1 MSAKANY
8 FKIGLFVL
16 SSTALALVGIVVLGA
31 GALFERSVMF
41 ETYIDESV
49 QGLDVGAP
57 IKFRGVK
64 IGTVKQI
71 DFVGHRYQS
80 HVEEE
85 QLNRYAH
92 YVVIIGA
99 IRHVLPDGLTDE
111 QRAAA
116 REKAYAAGLRARL
129 ASQGITGVVY
139 LEVDYLDP
147 EQYPPMEIPWET
159 KAIYVPSAP
168 STTTVVGH
176 ALGNIARDLSQAKV
190 HQVAEHL
197 DALILATT
205 KVINQANLEEFRGR
219 AGQVLTELQ
228 GTLQDT
234 RRLVN
239 GTEVKK
245 MLSDAAMTAGEARQ
259 FFADLSPASKHIRAA
274 AETLPITMAR
284 LDRSLRRV
292 DVLLSNK
299 SQDVEEIVENLRVVS
314 ENLRELTKNAK
325 RYPSYVLFGEP
336 PAHVNSTK

>member
-8 FKIGLFVL
+8 FKIGVFTL
-16 SSTALALVGIVVLGA
+16 SSAALALVGIVVLGA
-31 GALFERSVMF
+31 GTLFERSIMM

-71 DFVGHRYQS
+71 DLVGHRYQS
-80 HVEEE
+80 QVAEE
-85 QLNRYAH
+85 QLSRYAN

-99 IRHVLPDGLTDE
+99 IRQIPDGLTDE
-111 QRAAA
+111 QRAAK
-116 REKAYAAGLRARL
+116 RKEQYAAGLRVRL

-139 LEVDYLDP
+139 LEADFLDP
-147 EQYPPMEIPWET
+147 KEYPPLEIPWET

-168 STTTVVGH
+168 STTTVLGH
-176 ALGNIARDLSQAKV
+176 ALGNIARDLSQANV
-190 HQVAEHL
+190 HQIAAHL
-197 DALILATT
+197 DALVLATT
-205 KVINQANLEEFRGR
+205 KLIDQANLEEFRGR

-228 GTLQDT
+228 GTLQDA

-245 MLSDAAMTAGEARQ
+245 ILSDAAMTAGEARQ
-259 FFADLSPASKHIRAA
+259 FFADLSPASKDIRQA
-274 AETLPITMAR
+274 AETLPTTMAR
-284 LDRSLRRV
+284 LDKSLRRV
-292 DVLLSNK
+292 DMLLSNK

>member
-8 FKIGLFVL
+8 FKIGVFVL

-31 GALFERSVMF
+31 GTLFKRSIMM
-41 ETYIDESV
+41 ETYLDESV

-64 IGTVKQI
+64 IGTVKHI
-71 DFVGHRYQS
+71 DFVGHRYRS
-80 HVEEE
+80 EVPED
-85 QLNRYAH
+85 QLSRYAN

-99 IRHVLPDGLTDE
+99 IRQIRDELTEE
-111 QRAAA
+111 QLAAA
-116 REKAYAAGLRARL
+116 RKKQYAAGLRVRL
-129 ASQGITGVVY
+129 ASHGITGVVY
-139 LEVDYLDP
+139 LEADYLDP
-147 EQYPPMEIPWET
+147 LEYPPLEIPWET

-168 STTTVVGH
+168 SITTVVGH
-176 ALGNIARDLSQAKV
+176 ALGNIARDLSQANV
-190 HQVAEHL
+190 HQVVKHL
-197 DALILATT
+197 DGLVLAMTKLIGE
-205 KVINQANLEEFRGR
+205 VNPVEFSGR
-219 AGQVLTELQ
+219 ARQVLAELQ

-239 GTEVKK
+239 GAEVKK
-245 MLSDAAMTAGEARQ
+245 ILSDAAVTGGEVRQ
-259 FFADLSPASKHIRAA
+259 FLADLSPASKQIRTA
-274 AETLPITMAR
+274 AESLPTTMAR
-284 LDRSLRRV
+284 LDKSLRRV

-336 PAHVNSTK
+336 PAHVNSAK

>member
-8 FKIGLFVL
+8 FKIGVFVL
-16 SSTALALVGIVVLGA
+16 SSAALALVGIIVLGA
-31 GALFERSVMF
+31 GALFEPSIMM
-41 ETYIDESV
+41 ETYVDESV

-80 HVEEE
+80 QVAEE
-85 QLNRYAH
+85 QLSRYAN
-92 YVVIIGA
+92 YVAIIGA
-99 IRHVLPDGLTDE
+99 IHRIPDGLTEE
-111 QRAAA
+111 QRAAK
-116 REKAYAAGLRARL
+116 RKEQYAAGLRVRL

-139 LEVDYLDP
+139 LEADFLDP
-147 EQYPPMEIPWET
+147 QQYPPLEIPWET

-168 STTTVVGH
+168 STTTVLGH
-176 ALGNIARDLSQAKV
+176 ALGNIARDLSQANV
-190 HQVAEHL
+190 HQIAEHL
-197 DALILATT
+197 DALVLATT
-205 KVINQANLEEFRGR
+205 RLISQANLEEFRGR
-219 AGQVLTELQ
+219 AGEVLTELQ

-245 MLSDAAMTAGEARQ
+245 ILSDAAVTAGEARQ
-259 FFADLSPASKHIRAA
+259 FLADLSPASKHIRTA

-284 LDRSLRRV
+284 LDKSVRRV